1 MCHSISVNV
10 GHCQFIVSQLSVD
23 VSQCQSLQSMSVSVS
38 HSQSVSVTVSQCQSL
53 SVSVSQCQLMC
64 GHLSTEKEVCCCRDI
79 RHWPLRT
86 SVRPSLNVITPLP
99 RVLLITCHESHSLAL
114 AAQCVP
120 TLSIHHCK
128 PIVLLH
134 CQTPE

>member
-1 MCHSISVNV
+1 MSVTA
-10 GHCQFIVSQLSVD
+10 
-23 VSQCQSLQSMSVSVS
+23 SQCQSLSVSVS
-38 HSQSVSVTVSQCQSL
+38 HCQSVPVTLSQCQSLSVSVSHCQSVPVTLSQCQSL

-99 RVLLITCHESHSLAL
+99 RVLLITCHASHSLAL

-120 TLSIHHCK
+120 TLSMHHCK

-134 CQTPE
+134 CQTAE